1 MKHWQIE
8 AALQWEL
15 KFWKLE
21 EARRKKSE
29 AVMYEQSE
37 EDSEDVM
44 KEEDNWYEEWEEE
57 ERELEGMSL
66 ISNGTLRRKS
76 KKLINHFKYSI
87 SISIQYC
94 II

>member
-15 KFWKLE
+15 KFGNME

-29 AVMYEQSE
+29 AVMYECSE

-44 KEEDNWYEEWEEE
+44 NKEDNWYEEWEEE
-57 ERELEGMSL
+57 EERIGRNEFNFKWHITKE
-66 ISNGTLRRKS
+66 TQKTAKS
-76 KKLINHFKYSI
+76 F
-87 SISIQYC
+87 
-94 II
+94 